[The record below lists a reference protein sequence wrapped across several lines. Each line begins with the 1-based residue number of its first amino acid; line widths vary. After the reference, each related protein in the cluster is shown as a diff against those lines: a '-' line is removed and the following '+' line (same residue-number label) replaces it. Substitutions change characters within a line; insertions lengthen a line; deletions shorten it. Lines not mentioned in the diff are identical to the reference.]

1 MGGFATDIKLG
12 PIGREIV
19 LLGTDYIDNL
29 AAFAIQAGNAQAES
43 ANVNDEAFT
52 TLHRRHRRSWTL
64 SAEEISEDL
73 AWAFESL
80 NSRRAQELAFIFAND
95 WKVNSENY
103 LTDGLMTVTMKTN
116 PMLLLHRLYKAA
128 GLMDIVT
135 IVGVWD
141 GADMKGAQTDP
152 PDTEYFV
159 GAGTLNPDTFQITLN
174 ASPGPIGTEV
184 HINWTYKGAL
194 VKVLDPGVASEHT
207 GFFHPSTGLPTYTLS
222 MALRG
227 I

>member
-19 LLGTDYIDNL
+19 LLGTDNIDNL
-29 AAFAIQAGNAQAES
+29 ASWSVQAGNAQAETL
-43 ANVNDEAFT
+43 NVNDEAST
-52 TLHRRHRRSWTL
+52 TLHRRHRRIWTL
-64 SAEEISEDL
+64 GAEEISEDL
-73 AWAFESL
+73 MWAFESL
-80 NSRRAQELAFIFAND
+80 NSRRDQELAFIFADD

-103 LTDGLMTVTMKTN
+103 LTTGLTTVSLKTN
-116 PMLLLHRLYKAA
+116 PMLRLHKLYKAA
-128 GLMDIVT
+128 GLTDIVT

-141 GADMKGAQTDP
+141 AADMKGAQVDP

-159 GAGTLNPDTFQITLN
+159 GTGSLDPDTFELTLDS
-174 ASPGPIGTEV
+174 SPGPIGTEV

-194 VKVLDPGVASEHT
+194 VKVVDPGVTAEWT
-207 GFFHPSTGLPTYTLS
+207 GFFHPTTGLPTYTLG
-222 MALRG
+222 MVLRG